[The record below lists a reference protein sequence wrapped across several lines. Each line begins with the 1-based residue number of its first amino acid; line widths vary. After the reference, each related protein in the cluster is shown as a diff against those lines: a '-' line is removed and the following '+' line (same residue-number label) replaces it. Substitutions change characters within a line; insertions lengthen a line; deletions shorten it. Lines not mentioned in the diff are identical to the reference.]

1 MGLLSWIVLGL
12 IAGLIAEFLMGGGLG
27 LIGSI
32 ILGIIGAV
40 VGGWLASMFGLG
52 DVTGLNIG
60 SIVISVV
67 GAPASSCSSS
77 GRSEADERP
86 PSSPTAGPGGSARL
100 RRCGRSLPALA

>member
-40 VGGWLASMFGLG
+40 VGGWLASLLGVG
-52 DVTGLNIG
+52 DVTGLNVG

-67 GAPASSCSSS
+67 GACIVLFVVRALRG
-77 GRSEADERP
+77 GRAT
-86 PSSPTAGPGGSARL
+86 TA
-100 RRCGRSLPALA
+100 